1 MSTKRSLLS
10 LFALLVTACILHSVW
25 YLIDNNSLL
34 FTNISGASASKYID
48 GKEFQSTTRFI
59 NVNESVNEHTQS
71 EVPRGIDAGVCVYPV
86 PVPYRQS
93 FSTSQTLRV
102 KYSKNNIRCLPS
114 FIIAGA
120 MESGTGALTSW
131 LNAHPNLE
139 VGQLKYSEIFER
151 PYISKAFGSA
161 RIPVLVRHGIELHY
175 FSKNISKNHSN
186 WLSYAKYFPVMTRK
200 QAEATLTFEKSPTYM
215 RSLSAMQRLHRL
227 LPSVKLIVLLKNSVK
242 RAISEINHHCSRSRY
257 VKFTRD
263 DIHKISINGV
273 HYKKGDVVFREDRT
287 HYKYMDKVIRPSYIT
302 TNDLDQAVDESFY
315 EVLKHPCSPNDI
327 DKYFFGNTT
336 KGDMKE
342 SSTLP
347 QEITNGF
354 YLEQLQNILK
364 V

>member
-1 MSTKRSLLS
+1 MNTKRFLLS
-10 LFALLVTACILHSVW
+10 LFALLVTACILHSTW

-34 FTNISGASASKYID
+34 FINISGASKYID

-59 NVNESVNEHTQS
+59 NVNQSANEHTQS
-71 EVPRGIDAGVCVYPV
+71 EVPSGIDAGVCVHPV
-86 PVPYRQS
+86 PAQYRQS
-93 FSTSQTLRV
+93 FSRV
-102 KYSKNNIRCLPS
+102 KYSKNNIRCFPS

-131 LNAHPNLE
+131 LNAHPNLQ
-139 VGQLKYSEIFER
+139 VGQLKYSEIFEKQ
-151 PYISKAFGSA
+151 YTSQMLGSTKKQ
-161 RIPVLVRHGIELHY
+161 VSVRHGIELHY

-186 WLSYAKYFPVMTRK
+186 WLSYAKYFPIMTRK
-200 QAEATLTFEKSPTYM
+200 EAEVTLTFEKSPTYM

-273 HYKKGDVVFREDRT
+273 YYKKGDVVFREDRT

-302 TNDLDQAVDESFY
+302 KNDLDQAVDESFY